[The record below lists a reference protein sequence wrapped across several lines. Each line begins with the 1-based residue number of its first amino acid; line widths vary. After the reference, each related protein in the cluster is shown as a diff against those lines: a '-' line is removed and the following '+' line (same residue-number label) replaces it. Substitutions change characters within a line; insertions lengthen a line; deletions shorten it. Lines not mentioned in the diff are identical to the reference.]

1 MKKYTESELY
11 AFISRA
17 DTREKI
23 TVAEDFITKLDYLSI
38 DTYDDMM
45 NALAYLRRELY
56 HQERR

>member
-17 DTREKI
+17 DTHEKI